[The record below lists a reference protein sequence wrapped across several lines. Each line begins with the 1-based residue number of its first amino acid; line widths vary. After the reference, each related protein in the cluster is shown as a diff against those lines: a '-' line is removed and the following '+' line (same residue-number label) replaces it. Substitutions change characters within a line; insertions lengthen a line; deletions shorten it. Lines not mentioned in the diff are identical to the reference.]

1 MTRRTRSTSAAKS
14 GTAVAATAPARV
26 PDYYEKFQ
34 CIGPDCEDSCCIGWR
49 VDIDR
54 DTWQRYQACRH
65 ETLAPLIRSAVIP
78 VAEKNRRSARN
89 YANVTMLADG
99 CCPFLQ
105 PDRLCMVQK
114 ELGPEALSTTC
125 AVFPRSHSR
134 FGEYREYGLDLSC
147 PEAARL
153 ILLHPEPIRLVAA
166 SADADLGARDVLL
179 YNLVGDPRHIAILD
193 DFRSLILGI
202 LQFRKLTLGAR
213 MMMLGLLLDEV
224 ARVVRSPLYKSS
236 ADIVPVLSSFNG
248 LFADAAACE
257 AQFAQIPADTPRK
270 LHAITTFLAD
280 FLKNGRPRFVECVL
294 ACVDGLLGS
303 DGPEGGN
310 DGGATAL
317 ARYQHAYEAYY
328 ASYFRGKEYILE
340 NYLVNEVLTKLF
352 PFMSVRGSYLDQYR
366 TLVLNL
372 AIIQMFLVG
381 MGGHFKGLTDERV
394 IQLIQSFARRSA
406 HDTSYIG
413 KLTEATRSQGGHT
426 MADEMWM
433 LKER

>member
-1 MTRRTRSTSAAKS
+1 MTKRPRANTAVKPGA
-14 GTAVAATAPARV
+14 AVAAASPARA
-26 PDYYEKFQ
+26 PDYYGRFQ
-34 CIGPDCEDSCCIGWR
+34 CLGADCEDSCCIGWR

-65 ETLAPLIRSAVIP
+65 ETLVPLIRSAVIP
-78 VAEKNRRSARN
+78 VAEKNHRSARN
-89 YANVTMLADG
+89 FANVTMLADG
-99 CCPFLQ
+99 SCPFLQ
-105 PDRLCMVQK
+105 PDRLCMIQK

-125 AVFPRSHSR
+125 AVFPRYHSR

-166 SADADLGARDVLL
+166 APGAEHGARDVLL
-179 YNLVGDPRHIAILD
+179 YNLTGDARHIAILD
-193 DFRSLILGI
+193 DFRALILGI
-202 LQFRKLTLGAR
+202 LQFRELTLGAR

-236 ADIVPVLSSFNG
+236 ADILPVLSSFG
-248 LFADAAACE
+248 ALFDDPAACE
-257 AQFAQIPADTPRK
+257 AQCGQITAEMPRK
-270 LHAITTFLAD
+270 MHAITAFLAD

-303 DGPEGGN
+303 EASPAG
-310 DGGATAL
+310 DGGAAGAL
-317 ARYQHAYEAYY
+317 ARYEHAYDTYY
-328 ASYFRGKEYILE
+328 AAYFRDREYVLE
-340 NYLVNEVLTKLF
+340 NYLVNEVLTRLF

-372 AIIQMFLVG
+372 AIIQTFLVG
-381 MGGHFKGLTDERV
+381 MAGHYKGLTDARV
-394 IQLIQSFARRSA
+394 VQLIQSFARRSA
-406 HDTSYIG
+406 HDNSYLG
-413 KLTEATRSQGGHT
+413 KLTEATRSKGGNT
-426 MADEMWM
+426 MADETWM